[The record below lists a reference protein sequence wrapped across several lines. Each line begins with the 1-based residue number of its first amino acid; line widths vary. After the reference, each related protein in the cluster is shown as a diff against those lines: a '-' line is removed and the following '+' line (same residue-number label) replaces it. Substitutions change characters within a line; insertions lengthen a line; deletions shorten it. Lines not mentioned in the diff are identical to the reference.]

1 MPSQDER
8 LVFIS
13 ACAPGDEGAICA
25 YQLDVEGAQLK
36 LVHRT
41 TGVENPFFFA
51 ISSDDRYLYALH
63 SEGSGGTEHDQVAAY
78 QVVGNSGH
86 LKLLNRQSALGSAA
100 CYVDIDKTGKMV
112 VLSNY
117 ATGNVAS
124 YPVAEDGSLGE
135 SSSAIQHE
143 GSSVDASRQ
152 EGPHAHCFVIS
163 PDNRFVYAADLG
175 LDKVLGYRLD
185 PATANLTSNLQ
196 AFVPTEPGAGPRHLT
211 FHPNGKHMYVIHE
224 LKNAVTLFDY
234 NADTGVLIER
244 QTISTLPDDFD
255 GTSHC
260 ADVKITP
267 NGRFL
272 YGTNRG
278 HDSIA
283 VYRLD
288 ESGRLTLSGIE
299 ASLGQ
304 GPQNLAI
311 DPGGELLLC
320 ANMVGNNVVIFRI
333 DPHTGGLTP
342 AGEPVSLPSPSC
354 IMFI

>member
-1 MPSQDER
+1 MPLQSEL
-8 LVFIS
+8 LVFIA
-13 ACAPGDEGAICA
+13 ACVPGDEGAICA
-25 YQLDVEGAQLK
+25 YQLDVKGAQLK
-36 LVHRT
+36 PVHRT
-41 TGVENPFFFA
+41 TDVENPFFFA
-51 ISSDDRYLYALH
+51 ISSDNKNLYAIH
-63 SEGSGGTEHDQVAAY
+63 SESSGGTEHDQLAAY
-78 QVVGNSGH
+78 QVVGSSGH
-86 LKLLNRQSALGSAA
+86 LKLLNRQSALGKAA

-135 SSSAIQHE
+135 STSAIQHE

-185 PATANLTSNLQ
+185 PASATMTPNRQ
-196 AFVPTEPGAGPRHLT
+196 AFVRTQPGAGPRHLT
-211 FHPNGKHMYVIHE
+211 FHPNGRYMYVIHE

-234 NADTGVLIER
+234 DAETGVLIER

-260 ADVKITP
+260 ADLKITP
-267 NGRFL
+267 DGRFL

-283 VYRLD
+283 AYEID
-288 ESGRLTLSGIE
+288 ESGRLTLLGIE

-320 ANMVGNNVVIFRI
+320 ANMAGNNVAIFRI
-333 DPHTGGLTP
+333 DRQTGGLSP
-342 AGEPVSLPSPSC
+342 VGEPVSLPSPSC
-354 IMFI
+354 ILFF

>member
-1 MPSQDER
+1 MPLQSEL

-25 YQLDVEGAQLK
+25 YQLDVKGAQLK

-41 TGVENPFFFA
+41 TDVENPFFFA
-51 ISSDDRYLYALH
+51 VSSDDKYLYTLH
-63 SEGSGGTEHDQVAAY
+63 SESFKETEHDQVAAY

-86 LKLLNRQSALGSAA
+86 LKLLNRQSALGLAA

-124 YPVAEDGSLGE
+124 YPVAEGGSLGE
-135 SSSAIQHE
+135 SSSAVQHE

-175 LDKVLGYRLD
+175 LDKLLGYRLD
-185 PATANLTSNLQ
+185 PASATMTPNRQ
-196 AFVPTEPGAGPRHLT
+196 AFVRTQPGAGPRHLT
-211 FHPNGKHMYVIHE
+211 FHPNGRYMYVIHE
-224 LKNAVTLFDY
+224 MKNAVTLFDY
-234 NADTGVLIER
+234 DADTGVLIER

-260 ADVKITP
+260 ADLKITP
-267 NGRFL
+267 NGHFL

-278 HDSIA
+278 HDSIVA
-283 VYRLD
+283 YRID
-288 ESGRLTLSGIE
+288 ESGRLTLLGIE
-299 ASLGQ
+299 PSLGQ

-320 ANMVGNNVVIFRI
+320 ANMAGNNVAILRI
-333 DPHTGGLTP
+333 DRQTGGLSP
-342 AGEPVSLPSPSC
+342 VGEPVSLPSPSC
-354 IMFI
+354 IMFL